1 MSQPQEDNLIC
12 ELSPRKSAEI
22 EKLVTSMNTS
32 YDDLSGIQADTL
44 SMDAS
49 DVCETQT
56 FIYTYV
62 TAASSLEDIVVVL
75 RSFEQKKKQVLQLF
89 TNISKQDVILNN
101 CLCRSKTLAL
111 LFGVC

>member
-1 MSQPQEDNLIC
+1 M
-12 ELSPRKSAEI
+12 SAEI

-32 YDDLSGIQADTL
+32 YDNLSGTKLTPCRWMPATAMCVRPKQLCIY
-44 SMDAS
+44 
-49 DVCETQT
+49 
-56 FIYTYV
+56 IYTYV